1 MRFTSLVVEL
11 IRARP
16 RLVVLLVVLLQA
28 ALWLIL
34 PMLLYRSPPGD
45 VATALAFGR
54 EYQVGTSLGPPLAFW
69 LADIAFRAAGN
80 TMFGVY
86 LLAQACAVLTFW
98 IYYQLARAIVGGQQA
113 VLAVLLSL
121 TVVAFSSPGV
131 EFGPL
136 VLARPLW
143 ALLLLHSW
151 QLIGQNRR
159 NAWFAWSIEA
169 GLLLLTTSAAPWL
182 LLLLVGF
189 AVATERGRR
198 VLMSLDPLYALLVIG
213 VLVLPYLVWLLRAD
227 ALAMPQWPAISDL
240 GARALH
246 WGWLLMGLGLAMSAI
261 VLLAILNSGWFA
273 RNTGDA
279 PIIYRPPVDPLA
291 RDFVYF
297 FAVAPALLG
306 SFLAGLFNLDRVV
319 GGAGVALLMSGLAV
333 IVATGDLLF
342 LRRQRVLRTVWAV
355 AVVAPAVA
363 AIATIA
369 FLPWTGTNEV
379 ATSLPA
385 KAIAQFFGESYE
397 RRTNQRLRAVAGD
410 PQLASFVAMS
420 RGRPH
425 LLLDATPERT
435 PWQSVAKFNQT
446 GGVVVWRASDTSGA
460 PPPEIAQ
467 RFPGLVPEVPR
478 AFEWMVNGR
487 QPLLRVGWAI
497 VRPKAP

>member
-16 RLVVLLVVLLQA
+16 RLVVWIVVLAQA
-28 ALWLIL
+28 GLWLIL
-34 PMLLYRSPPGD
+34 PMLLYPSPPGD
-45 VATALAFGR
+45 VATVVAFGR
-54 EYQVGTSLGPPLAFW
+54 EYQVGTWLGPPLAFW

-86 LLAQACAVLTFW
+86 LLAQACAVVTFW
-98 IYYQLARAIVGGQQA
+98 IYYQLARAIIGGQQA
-113 VLAVLLSL
+113 VLAVLLSM

-169 GLLLLTTSAAPWL
+169 GLLLLTTSAAPGL
-182 LLLLVGF
+182 LLLLAGF
-189 AVATERGRR
+189 AVATPRGRR
-198 VLMSLDPLYALLVIG
+198 VLMSLDPLYALLVIV
-213 VLVLPYLVWLLRAD
+213 VLVLPYLIWLLRAD
-227 ALAMPQWPAISDL
+227 ALAMPPWPAISDL
-240 GARALH
+240 GARALQ
-246 WGWLLMGLGLAMSAI
+246 WGELLIGLALAMSAI

-273 RNTGDA
+273 RHAEEA

-291 RDFVYF
+291 CDFVYF
-297 FAVAPALLG
+297 FAIAPALLG
-306 SFLAGLFNLDRVV
+306 SFLAGLFNFDHVV

-333 IVATGDLLF
+333 VVATGDLIH
-342 LRRQRVLRTVWAV
+342 LRRQRVLRTVWA
-355 AVVAPAVA
+355 AALAAPALV
-363 AIATIA
+363 AIATA
-369 FLPWTGTNEV
+369 VLLPWTGTGEV
-379 ATSLPA
+379 PTSLPA
-385 KAIAQFFGESYE
+385 KTIASFFGDNFE

-410 PQLASFVAMS
+410 PQLASFIAMS

-435 PWQSVAKFNQT
+435 PWLSVAKFNQT
-446 GGVVVWRASDTSGA
+446 GGVVVWRASDTSGT
-460 PPPEIAQ
+460 PPPDIAQ